1 MTDTIEETMDV
12 GENPSPEKVN
22 SQTSLLDSGEDF
34 ELLDDDD
41 IGDEPPP
48 LEDTGGGKE
57 KNTDDPVKMTSDTN
71 SESQAQLEEWLDV
84 LGMHQKPKS
93 ISWYSL
99 KIMWMSRCPGN
110 DLLKKKVLEAGE
122 GCDSRPQKGQNVKI
136 NLKTCTKDGE
146 LVADQPELCFTLGD
160 GDVIQV
166 KMCCF
171 N

>member
-1 MTDTIEETMDV
+1 MTDKIEEAMEIA
-12 GENPSPEKVN
+12 ENPSPEKVN

-34 ELLDDDD
+34 ELLDEDD

-57 KNTDDPVKMTSDTN
+57 KNTDDPVAMTSETK
-71 SESQAQLEEWLDV
+71 SESQLEEWLDV
-84 LGMHQKPKS
+84 LGMQQKPGS
-93 ISWYSL
+93 INWYSL
-99 KIMWMSRCPGN
+99 KIIWMSRCPGN

-122 GCDSRPQKGQNVKI
+122 GHDSRPQKGQNVKI
-136 NLKTCTKDGE
+136 NLKTYTKDGE
-146 LVADQPELCFTLGD
+146 LVAEDPELSFTLGD

-166 KMCCF
+166 KMSCF